1 MTKKLRTYSNEF
13 KAEAVKKIADNNG
26 NISATAKQLGI
37 AMQTLSN
44 WHNKANQGKLVGTE
58 QYDPDLMSALQEI
71 KQLKRQLK
79 VAEEERE
86 IPKKGDRVLREK
98 QPVKYAFIKDNRQ
111 IFSTTTMCRVLSV
124 KPSSYY
130 DWLSRDISEQQV
142 HRNQCELLVKAAHSE
157 MKERY
162 GVDRL
167 HAHLSKQDHNISLY
181 MVRSIKEEHG
191 IKCRRHKRFK
201 VTTDSNHNKLV
212 YDNILDQRFDAK
224 RPNEAWVSDIT
235 YIWTAEGW
243 LYLAGVKDLYTK
255 ELVGYAINKR
265 MTADLV
271 CRALNMAIK
280 NKRPTQ
286 GLIVHSDRGSQ
297 YCSHAYHKIIE
308 QHKFTGSMS
317 GKGNCYD
324 NAPIESFWGVLK
336 NELVYHQDYKTRFAA
351 TSDIIRYIE
360 LYYNQTRIQKGL
372 GYRAPRQV
380 WFDYY
385 RQAA

>member
-1 MTKKLRTYSNEF
+1 MTKKVRTYSDEF
-13 KAEAVKKIADNNG
+13 KAEAVKKISDNNG

-86 IPKKGDRVLREK
+86 NLKKGDGVLC
-98 QPVKYAFIKDNRQ
+98 QAQLVKYAFIKDNQ
-111 IFSTTTMCRVLSV
+111 KIFSITTMCRVLRV

-130 DWLSRDISEQQV
+130 DWISRDISDQQI
-142 HRNQCELLVKAAHSE
+142 HRNQSELLVKAAHSE
-157 MKERY
+157 TKECY

-167 HAHLSKQDHNISLY
+167 HAHLSEQGHNISLY
-181 MVRSIKEEHG
+181 MVRSIKEQHG

-212 YDNILDQRFDAK
+212 YPNVLDQQFDAK
-224 RPNEAWVSDIT
+224 RPNESWVSDIT
-235 YIWTAEGW
+235 YIWTNEGW

-271 CRALNMAIK
+271 CKALSMAIK
-280 NKRPTQ
+280 NKRPNK

-297 YCSHAYHKIIE
+297 YCSHAYHKIIK
-308 QHKFTGSMS
+308 QHQFTGSMS
-317 GKGNCYD
+317 AKGNCFD
-324 NAPIESFWGVLK
+324 NAPIESFWGTLK

-351 TSDIIRYIE
+351 INDIIRYIE

-372 GYRAPRQV
+372 GYKSPRQV

>member
-1 MTKKLRTYSNEF
+1 MTKKVRSYSDEF

-44 WHNKANQGKLVGTE
+44 WHNKANQGKLIGTE
-58 QYDPDLMSALQEI
+58 QYDPDLMAAIQEI

-86 IPKKGDRVLREK
+86 IPKKGHGVLCQAQLVR
-98 QPVKYAFIKDNRQ
+98 YAFIKDNQ
-111 IFSTTTMCRVLSV
+111 PLFSIGSMCRVLNV

-130 DWLSRDISEQQV
+130 DWISRGLSDQQI
-142 HRNQCELLVKAAHSE
+142 HRNHCELLVKAAHNE
-157 MKERY
+157 TKERY
-162 GVDRL
+162 GVERL
-167 HAHLSKQDHNISLY
+167 HAKLTEQGHDISLY
-181 MVRSIKEEHG
+181 MVRSIKEEYG

-201 VTTDSNHNKLV
+201 VTTDSDHNKLV
-212 YDNILDQRFDAK
+212 YPNVLDQQFDAK
-224 RPNEAWVSDIT
+224 RPNESWVSDIT
-235 YIWTAEGW
+235 YIWTSEGW

-280 NKRPTQ
+280 NKRPSK

-297 YCSHAYHKIIE
+297 YCSHAYHKIIN
-308 QHKFTGSMS
+308 QHQFIGSMS
-317 GKGNCYD
+317 GRGNCFD

-336 NELVYHQDYKTRFAA
+336 NELVYHQDYKARFTAIN
-351 TSDIIRYIE
+351 DIIRYIE

-372 GYRAPRQV
+372 GYKSPRQV

>member
-1 MTKKLRTYSNEF
+1 MTKKVRTYSDEF
-13 KAEAVKKIADNNG
+13 KAEAVKKISDNNG

-86 IPKKGDRVLREK
+86 IPKKGDGVLREK
-98 QPVKYAFIKDNRQ
+98 QLVRYAFIKDNQFLFR
-111 IFSTTTMCRVLSV
+111 ITTMCRVLRV

-130 DWLSRDISEQQV
+130 DWLSRDLSDQQI
-142 HRNQCELLVKAAHSE
+142 HRNQSELLVKAAHNE
-157 MKERY
+157 TKERY
-162 GVDRL
+162 GADRL
-167 HAHLSKQDHNISLY
+167 HAHLSEQGHNISLY
-181 MVRSIKEEHG
+181 MVRSIKEQHG
-191 IKCRRHKRFK
+191 IKCRSHKRFK

-212 YDNILDQRFDAK
+212 YPNVLDQQFDAK
-224 RPNEAWVSDIT
+224 RPNESWVSDIT
-235 YIWTAEGW
+235 YIWTNEGW

-271 CRALNMAIK
+271 CKALNMAIK
-280 NKRPTQ
+280 NKRPNK

-297 YCSHAYHKIIE
+297 YCSHAYHKIIK
-308 QHKFTGSMS
+308 QQQFTGSMS

-324 NAPIESFWGVLK
+324 NAPIESFWGILK

-351 TSDIIRYIE
+351 ISDIIGYIE

-372 GYRAPRQV
+372 GFKSPRQV

>member
-1 MTKKLRTYSNEF
+1 MTKKVKRYSEEF
-13 KAEAVKKIADNNG
+13 KAEAVKAIGNNDG
-26 NISATAKQLGI
+26 NVSTTARQLGLP
-37 AMQTLSN
+37 MQTPAN
-44 WHNKANQGKLVGTE
+44 WQRKANQGKLKGTK
-58 QYDPDLMSALQEI
+58 QFDPELMAVIEEN
-71 KQLKRQLK
+71 KRLKRELK
-79 VAEEERE
+79 IAQEERE
-86 IPKKGDRVLREK
+86 IFKKGHGVLCKERS
-98 QPVKYAFIKDNRQ
+98 VRYAFIDHYKTH
-111 IFSTTTMCRVLSV
+111 FSITAMCKTLDI

-130 DWLSRDISEQQV
+130 DWLGRHISCQQV
-142 HRNQCELLVKAAHSE
+142 HRNQFELLVKAAHNE
-157 MKERY
+157 TKERY

-167 HAHLSKQDHNISLY
+167 HAHLSEQGHDISLY

-212 YDNILDQRFDAK
+212 YPNVLDQKFDTS
-224 RPNEAWVSDIT
+224 RPNQAWVSDIT
-235 YIWTAEGW
+235 YIWTHEGW

-271 CRALNMAIK
+271 CHALNMAIK
-280 NKRPTQ
+280 NKRPAKK
-286 GLIVHSDRGSQ
+286 LIVHSDRGSQ
-297 YCSHAYHKIIE
+297 YCSHAYHKIIK
-308 QHKFTGSMS
+308 QHQLTGSMS
-317 GKGNCYD
+317 AKGNCFD

-336 NELVYHQDYKTRFAA
+336 NELVYHQNYKNRFAA
-351 TSDIIRYIE
+351 INDIIGYIE

-372 GYRAPRQV
+372 SYKSPRQM

>member
-1 MTKKLRTYSNEF
+1 GDGVLCE
-13 KAEAVKKIADNNG
+13 
-26 NISATAKQLGI
+26 KQL
-37 AMQTLSN
+37 
-44 WHNKANQGKLVGTE
+44 
-58 QYDPDLMSALQEI
+58 
-71 KQLKRQLK
+71 
-79 VAEEERE
+79 
-86 IPKKGDRVLREK
+86 
-98 QPVKYAFIKDNRQ
+98 VKYAFIKDNQ
-111 IFSTTTMCRVLSV
+111 QVFSISSMCRVLQV

-130 DWLSRDISEQQV
+130 DWLGRHISCQQV

-157 MKERY
+157 TLERY
-162 GVDRL
+162 GFERL
-167 HAHLSKQDHNISLY
+167 HAYLSGQGHNISLY
-181 MVRSIKEEHG
+181 MVRSIKEEFG

-212 YDNILDQRFDAK
+212 YPNVLHQQFDAN
-224 RPNEAWVSDIT
+224 RPNQAWVSDIT
-235 YIWTAEGW
+235 YIWTHEGW

-280 NKRPTQ
+280 NKRPSKE
-286 GLIVHSDRGSQ
+286 LIVHSDRGSQ
-297 YCSHAYHKIIE
+297 YCSHAYHKIIK
-308 QHKFTGSMS
+308 QHQFTGSMS
-317 GKGNCYD
+317 AKGNCFD
-324 NAPIESFWGVLK
+324 NAPIESFWGTLK

-351 TSDIIRYIE
+351 INDIIRYIE

-372 GYRAPRQV
+372 GYKSPRQM

>member
-1 MTKKLRTYSNEF
+1 MTKKIRTYSTEF

-26 NISATAKQLGI
+26 NISSTAKQLGI

-71 KQLKRQLK
+71 KQLKRQIK

-86 IPKKGDRVLREK
+86 IPKKGDGVLREK
-98 QPVKYAFIKDNRQ
+98 QTVKYAFIKDNQQ
-111 IFSTTTMCRVLSV
+111 IFSITTMCRVLKI

-130 DWLSRDISEQQV
+130 DWISRDISDQQI
-142 HRNQCELLVKAAHSE
+142 HRNQSELLVKAAHSE
-157 MKERY
+157 TKERY

-167 HAHLSKQDHNISLY
+167 HAHLSEQGHNISLY

-212 YDNILDQRFDAK
+212 YPNVLDQKFDAN
-224 RPNEAWVSDIT
+224 RPNESWVSDIT
-235 YIWTAEGW
+235 YIWTNEGW

-280 NKRPTQ
+280 NKRPSK

-297 YCSHAYHKIIE
+297 YCSHAYHKIIKRH
-308 QHKFTGSMS
+308 QFAGSMS
-317 GKGNCYD
+317 AKGNCFD

-351 TSDIIRYIE
+351 ISDIIGYIE
-360 LYYNQTRIQKGL
+360 LYYNQTRIQKSL
-372 GYRAPRQV
+372 GHKSPRQV

>member
-1 MTKKLRTYSNEF
+1 
-13 KAEAVKKIADNNG
+13 
-26 NISATAKQLGI
+26 
-37 AMQTLSN
+37 
-44 WHNKANQGKLVGTE
+44 
-58 QYDPDLMSALQEI
+58 
-71 KQLKRQLK
+71 
-79 VAEEERE
+79 
-86 IPKKGDRVLREK
+86 
-98 QPVKYAFIKDNRQ
+98 
-111 IFSTTTMCRVLSV
+111 MCRVLRV

-130 DWLSRDISEQQV
+130 DWLSRDLSDQQI
-142 HRNQCELLVKAAHSE
+142 HRNQSELLVKAAHNE
-157 MKERY
+157 TKERY

-167 HAHLSKQDHNISLY
+167 HAHLSEQGHNISLY

-201 VTTDSNHNKLV
+201 VTTDSNHHKLV
-212 YDNILDQRFDAK
+212 YPNVLDQKFDAK
-224 RPNEAWVSDIT
+224 RPNESWVSDIT
-235 YIWTAEGW
+235 YIWTNEGW

-271 CRALNMAIK
+271 CKALSMAIK
-280 NKRPTQ
+280 NKRPNK

-297 YCSHAYHKIIE
+297 YCSHAYHKIIK
-308 QHKFTGSMS
+308 QHQFTGSMS
-317 GKGNCYD
+317 AKGNCFD
-324 NAPIESFWGVLK
+324 NAPIESFWGTLK

-351 TSDIIRYIE
+351 INDIIRYIE

-372 GYRAPRQV
+372 GYKSPRQM

>member
-1 MTKKLRTYSNEF
+1 MTKKIRTYSTEF
-13 KAEAVKKIADNNG
+13 KAEAVKKIANNNG

-44 WHNKANQGKLVGTE
+44 WHNKANQGKLIGTE
-58 QYDPDLMSALQEI
+58 QYDPDLMSALKEI

-79 VAEEERE
+79 IAEEERE
-86 IPKKGDRVLREK
+86 IFKKGDGVLREK
-98 QPVKYAFIKDNRQ
+98 QLVKYAFIKDNQQ
-111 IFSTTTMCRVLSV
+111 IFSITTMCHVLKI

-130 DWLSRDISEQQV
+130 DWLSRDISDQQI
-142 HRNQCELLVKAAHSE
+142 HRNQSELLVRAAHSE
-157 MKERY
+157 TRERY
-162 GVDRL
+162 GVERL
-167 HAHLSKQDHNISLY
+167 HAKLIDQGHDISLY
-181 MVRSIKEEHG
+181 MVRRIKEEHG

-201 VTTDSNHNKLV
+201 VTTDSDHSKLV
-212 YDNILDQRFDAK
+212 YPNVLDQKFDAN
-224 RPNEAWVSDIT
+224 RPNEVWVSDIT

-280 NKRPTQ
+280 NKRPSK

-297 YCSHAYHKIIE
+297 YCSHAYHKIIK
-308 QHKFTGSMS
+308 QHHFIGSMS

-324 NAPIESFWGVLK
+324 NAPIESFWGTLK
-336 NELVYHQDYKTRFAA
+336 NELVYHQDYKTRFTAIN
-351 TSDIIRYIE
+351 DIIRYIE

-372 GYRAPRQV
+372 GYKSPRQV

>member
-1 MTKKLRTYSNEF
+1 MTKKIRSYSDEF

-26 NISATAKQLGI
+26 NISATAKHLGI

-44 WHNKANQGKLVGTE
+44 WHNKANQGKLIGTE
-58 QYDPDLMSALQEI
+58 QYDPDLMTALQEI

-86 IPKKGDRVLREK
+86 IFKKGDGVLC
-98 QPVKYAFIKDNRQ
+98 QAQLVKYAFIKNNDLF
-111 IFSTTTMCRVLSV
+111 FSITTMCRVLKV
-124 KPSSYY
+124 KHSSYY
-130 DWLSRDISEQQV
+130 DWLSRDISEQQI
-142 HRNQCELLVKAAHSE
+142 HRNQSELLVRAAHS
-157 MKERY
+157 KTKARY
-162 GVDRL
+162 GADRL
-167 HAHLSKQDHNISLY
+167 HAKLIEQGHDISLY
-181 MVRSIKEEHG
+181 MVRSIKEEHD

-201 VTTDSNHNKLV
+201 ITTDSNHNKLV
-212 YDNILDQRFDAK
+212 YPNILNQQFDAK
-224 RPNEAWVSDIT
+224 HPNESWVSDIT
-235 YIWTAEGW
+235 YIWTNEGW

-280 NKRPTQ
+280 NKRPSQ

-297 YCSHAYHKIIE
+297 YCSHAYHKIIK
-308 QHKFTGSMS
+308 QHNFKGSMS
-317 GKGNCYD
+317 GKGNCFD
-324 NAPIESFWGVLK
+324 NAPIESFWGTLK
-336 NELVYHQDYKTRFAA
+336 NELVYYQDYKTRFIAIN
-351 TSDIIRYIE
+351 DIIGYIE
-360 LYYNQTRIQKGL
+360 LYYNQTRIQKSL
-372 GYRAPRQV
+372 GYKSPRQV

>member
-1 MTKKLRTYSNEF
+1 MTKKVRIYSDEF
-13 KAEAVKKIADNNG
+13 KAEAVKKISDNNG

-37 AMQTLSN
+37 SMQTLSN

-86 IPKKGDRVLREK
+86 NLKKGDGVLC
-98 QPVKYAFIKDNRQ
+98 QAQLVKYAFIKDNQQ
-111 IFSTTTMCRVLSV
+111 IFSITTMCRVLSV

-130 DWLSRDISEQQV
+130 DWISRDISDQQI
-142 HRNQCELLVKAAHSE
+142 HRNQSELLVKAAHSE
-157 MKERY
+157 TKERY

-167 HAHLSKQDHNISLY
+167 HAHLSEQGHNISLY
-181 MVRSIKEEHG
+181 MVRSIKEQHG

-212 YDNILDQRFDAK
+212 YPNVLHQQFDAK
-224 RPNEAWVSDIT
+224 RPNESWVSDIT
-235 YIWTAEGW
+235 YIWTNEGW
-243 LYLAGVKDLYTK
+243 LYLAGIKDLYTK

-265 MTADLV
+265 MTADLF
-271 CRALNMAIK
+271 CKALSMAIK
-280 NKRPTQ
+280 NKRPNK

-297 YCSHAYHKIIE
+297 YCSHAYHKIIK
-308 QHKFTGSMS
+308 QHQFIGSMS
-317 GKGNCYD
+317 GKGNCFD
-324 NAPIESFWGVLK
+324 NAPIESFWGILK
-336 NELVYHQDYKTRFAA
+336 NELVYHKDYKTRFAA
-351 TSDIIRYIE
+351 ITDIIRYIE

-372 GYRAPRQV
+372 SYKSPRQV